1 MRSQSARS
9 RDGRMP
15 RRDREFRGGDGRL
28 ALAPRRGDSV
38 SFRIPRVHVALLA
51 AAILALSVTQVA
63 FGASPLTTA
72 WQAKVGAS
80 GVNGTANVSTITT
93 GAGSIGL
100 KLVKLKASSTLPV
113 VLYKGTC
120 ASVGAVLFRMVSITT
135 SSTGAASRTN
145 TLSAAQVNQI
155 LAATTGTGKVAI
167 RVGSGTSAKCGAFVK
182 VAVPGP
188 QAVVQAFYD
197 WYLAQVATGTI
208 DLHRRPDLTQGFITW
223 FEGYGNGS
231 MFGADPIL
239 CAQAIPE
246 SVRAGTAAIS
256 GAQATVKITE
266 AFAGNPPPETVKLAL
281 GPAGWQISAVH
292 CVVG

>member
-9 RDGRMP
+9 RDGRVP
-15 RRDREFRGGDGRL
+15 RRDGEFRGGDGRL

-38 SFRIPRVHVALLA
+38 SFRIPRVVVPFLA

-63 FGASPLTTA
+63 FGSSPLTTA
-72 WQAKVGAS
+72 WQAKVGTS
-80 GVNGTANVSTITT
+80 GLNGTANVSTVTT

-100 KLVKLKASSTLPV
+100 KLVKLRASSTLPV

-120 ASVGAVLFRMVSITT
+120 ASVGAVLFRLASITT

-167 RVGSGTSAKCGAFVK
+167 RVGSGTSAKCGAFAKRTVL
-182 VAVPGP
+182 GP

-197 WYLAQVATGTI
+197 WWVTSHDYRLLFV
-208 DLHRRPDLTQGFITW
+208 RPDVTPGFVQW
-223 FEGYGNGS
+223 FKSWNVEV
-231 MFGADPIL
+231 DPIL
-239 CAQAIPE
+239 CAQANPD
-246 SVRAGTAAIS
+246 SVKAGPAAIS
-256 GAQATVKITE
+256 GSSATLTTTEVWNGEPLPGPKVKI
-266 AFAGNPPPETVKLAL
+266 AL
-281 GPAGWQISAVH
+281 GPAGWQISAVD
-292 CVVG
+292 CGF